1 MKRFFPVF
9 GILSSI
15 CYIGAVIV
23 GGFLLEGYSH
33 IYNTISELTVSG
45 APALPGV
52 QILFAAYNLSLI
64 LFGIGLFRYSIA
76 FNGAKI
82 RIVSCMLA
90 VIGLLGIG
98 MYFFPQD
105 PRNID
110 MTFGGRV
117 HIALAGMTS
126 VLTMVS
132 ILLAGMSFKGHPRF
146 GRLGIYSYGTLA
158 VLFVTGGLAAVS
170 VARDSAIGGLFERL
184 TIGAFIQW
192 VMVISLWLLQKKE
205 DMIELVGKKDDT
217 LTKEQH

>member
-15 CYIGAVIV
+15 CYIGAVIL
-23 GGFLLEGYSH
+23 GGFLFEGYSH
-33 IYNTISELTVSG
+33 IYNTISELTASG

-52 QILFAAYNLSLI
+52 QILFAAYNLLLI

-76 FNGAKI
+76 FSGTKM
-82 RIVSCMLA
+82 RIVSGMLA
-90 VIGLLGIG
+90 AIGLLGIG

-105 PRNID
+105 PRDID
-110 MTFGGRV
+110 MTFGGRI
-117 HIALAGMTS
+117 HIALAGVTS
-126 VLTMVS
+126 VLTMVA
-132 ILLAGMSFKGHPRF
+132 ILLAGMSFKRHPRF
-146 GRLGIYSYGTLA
+146 GRLGIYSYGTFA

-192 VMVISLWLLQKKE
+192 VMVVSLCLFQKK
-205 DMIELVGKKDDT
+205 DDDIELVGEKHVT
-217 LTKEQH
+217 LVRKR